1 MSISSR
7 SYLTAGI
14 AALGAGALALAP
26 VQPIPNQIAL
36 APERVISDMAVELAA
51 STIDPITPWVTAF
64 ETAFANIQTLG
75 KLNEQNPFPLLKT
88 IGANIATYFEELGNG
103 NAALIPQQIWG
114 NIQTFFEAP
123 WDPGDG
129 ITIPYTDDP
138 TFAAFGEYASAFAPP
153 TGGQAP
159 EALVSALS
167 QLAVGQWAS
176 GCEDDDSCSF
186 KALLPITNFL
196 NTPYSGQLVALVGT
210 LISPF
215 VQLVKSFTA
224 IGEFFEAGDV
234 IGAINELINIPA
246 NMTNAFLN
254 GAGFLDLTGIVN
266 AIVPDSPL
274 ARVGVNLG
282 GLLNVMPQ
290 NGGRNTSGDV
300 VPPTSWSGG
309 VGIDSL
315 AIGEP
320 GDLDYAQGIPNG
332 LLGANIGLG
341 QFLANK
347 LLITPPAPPTAAA
360 QPELAK
366 AASPLENPAPPL
378 TEAPGEEAAP
388 VTVEETAPVAEAV
401 VVQEAPA
408 VIDEVAAESALPVI
422 EEEAVA
428 EAAEDSAP
436 KAAAG
441 VGSDDSADTGSRASD
456 SRRGASD
463 AD

>member
-1 MSISSR
+1 V
-7 SYLTAGI
+7 
-14 AALGAGALALAP
+14 GALALAP
-26 VQPIPNQIAL
+26 IKHVTPQTAL
-36 APERVISDMAVELAA
+36 APQRMVSDLAVELA
-51 STIDPITPWVTAF
+51 SSIDPITPWVTAF

-88 IGANIATYFEELGNG
+88 IGANIATYIEELGNG
-103 NAALIPQQIWG
+103 NAGLIPEQIWG
-114 NIQTFFEAP
+114 NIQTFFTAP

-129 ITIPYTDDP
+129 IEIPYVDDP
-138 TFAAFGEYASAFAPP
+138 TFVANGEYASDYFPP
-153 TGGQAP
+153 AGQNPGG
-159 EALVSALS
+159 VSNFVFNAN
-167 QLAVGQWAS
+167 VGQWAG
-176 GCEDDDSCSF
+176 GCEEDDSCTF
-186 KALLPITNFL
+186 RPLIPITNFL
-196 NTPYSGQLVALVGT
+196 NTPYSGQLVALIGT

-246 NMTNAFLN
+246 NMTNASLN
-254 GAGFLDLTGIVN
+254 GAGFLDLTGIVS

-274 ARVGVNLG
+274 TRVGVNLG

-290 NGGRNTSGDV
+290 NGGNQQGGF

-315 AIGEP
+315 AVGEP

-341 QFLANK
+341 QFLADK
-347 LLITPPAPPTAAA
+347 LLITPPPPPGAQTAAA
-360 QPELAK
+360 
-366 AASPLENPAPPL
+366 
-378 TEAPGEEAAP
+378 AP
-388 VTVEETAPVAEAV
+388 VETPAVEVVADTPVPV
-401 VVQEAPA
+401 EAPA
-408 VIDEVAAESALPVI
+408 PVETPAEEPAAAIAAVAAVVDEVAPTVVD
-422 EEEAVA
+422 AVA
-428 EAAEDSAP
+428 EEISPAVVDAPEVEAVPAEVAEDPAP

-441 VGSDDSADTGSRASD
+441 EASDDDAGDTGSRATD